1 MPTFLLKTM
10 VFIYIYIYQNHLRF
24 ALPYVELGTQLE
36 FSPVGT
42 PGGEFCGSSLGTF
55 CTQLNA
61 VSYRE
66 VQKRRVQRS
75 GNIDTIEGINFLLRT
90 KQLHF
95 DQYLL
100 QEAARQYLFFCVY
113 NAPKDHLPYKEKI
126 HAGVRPVKIPTEQV
140 PPIGPPPSYL
150 QAERETRIQELA
162 EVRETVVQS
171 LARLI

>member
-100 QEAARQYLFFCVY
+100 QEAARQYLFFAFTMHRKIIY
-113 NAPKDHLPYKEKI
+113 PTRKKFMQESDLSRSPQSRFHQLGLLHLISKLSGRHGYRSQQKSEKL
-126 HAGVRPVKIPTEQV
+126 
-140 PPIGPPPSYL
+140 SCNL
-150 QAERETRIQELA
+150 QRD
-162 EVRETVVQS
+162 
-171 LARLI
+171 